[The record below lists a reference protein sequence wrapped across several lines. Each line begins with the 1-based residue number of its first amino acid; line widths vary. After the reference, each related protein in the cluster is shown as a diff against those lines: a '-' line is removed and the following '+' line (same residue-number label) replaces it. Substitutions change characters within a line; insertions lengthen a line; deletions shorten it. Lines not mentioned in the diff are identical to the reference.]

1 MFKACSAGRI
11 EHSKVCGAG
20 CGNGSGYA
28 AWLKCWSSQ
37 LLARSGKVRK
47 KANAFLLEMVVDVVA
62 LEGSVMCIKFLL
74 SRALIIKVSTFSAWV
89 EVSRF
94 GAWRGARLGER
105 CHQDYINPS
114 LPRKSCGEWAGLSQ
128 ELEPSMFV

>member
-1 MFKACSAGRI
+1 MFKAGSAGRI
-11 EHSKVCGAG
+11 EHTKVCGAG

-62 LEGSVMCIKFLL
+62 LEGSVMCIKFLI
-74 SRALIIKVSTFSAWV
+74 SRALIIKHLLCLGRGFEVRCMAGSTT
-89 EVSRF
+89 
-94 GAWRGARLGER
+94 WREMPPGL
-105 CHQDYINPS
+105 HQS
-114 LPRKSCGEWAGLSQ
+114 VATTK
-128 ELEPSMFV
+128 ELR

>member
-1 MFKACSAGRI
+1 MFKAGSAGRI

-62 LEGSVMCIKFLL
+62 LEGAVMCIKFLI
-74 SRALIIKVSTFSAWV
+74 SRALIIKASTFSAWV
-89 EVSRF
+89 EVGCMAGSTT
-94 GAWRGARLGER
+94 WREMPPGL
-105 CHQDYINPS
+105 HQSVAPT
-114 LPRKSCGEWAGLSQ
+114 K
-128 ELEPSMFV
+128 ELR